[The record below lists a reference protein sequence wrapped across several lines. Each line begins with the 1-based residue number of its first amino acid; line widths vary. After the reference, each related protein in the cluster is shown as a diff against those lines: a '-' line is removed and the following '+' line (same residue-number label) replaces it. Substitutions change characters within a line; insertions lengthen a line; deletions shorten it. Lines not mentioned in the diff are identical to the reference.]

1 VDRRLRIVIVVLGA
15 IVGATLIALFNT
27 NEAELRAWVEEDPR
41 PRARV
46 VVSALAVAVSGPVLA
61 CSAYLWFVDRRRM
74 MRIVAGVLTVAA
86 LAIVFFLF
94 RLVNLLEAAA

>member
-1 VDRRLRIVIVVLGA
+1 MDRRLRIVIVVLGA

-46 VVSALAVAVSGPVLA
+46 VLFALSVAVAGPVLA

-86 LAIVFFLF
+86 LAIVVFLF
-94 RLVNLLEAAA
+94 HLANLLEAA

>member
-15 IVGATLIALFNT
+15 MVGGTLIALFNT
-27 NEAELRAWVEEDPR
+27 NETELRAWVEEDPR

-46 VVSALAVAVSGPVLA
+46 VVSALAVAVAGPVLV
-61 CSAYLWFVDRRRM
+61 CSVYLWFVDRRRM

-94 RLVNLLEAAA
+94 RLANLLDAAG